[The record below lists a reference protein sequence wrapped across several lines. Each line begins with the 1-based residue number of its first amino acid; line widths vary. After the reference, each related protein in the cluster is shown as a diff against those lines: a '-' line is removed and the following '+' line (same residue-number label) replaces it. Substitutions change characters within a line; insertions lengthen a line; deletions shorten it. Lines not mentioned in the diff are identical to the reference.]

1 MTMIA
6 LPERTRAVDS
16 DRNGWLVERRRC
28 WVAVPYAQANDIRAY
43 KTLKN
48 ALTQGAKYGGQPYVL
63 ELDPNYLP
71 VVHEPYRTPDGMMRL
86 RWLARVA
93 QRIRSD
99 SAVTF
104 ELAEHE
110 MREWGVLADKLSR

>member
-1 MTMIA
+1 
-6 LPERTRAVDS
+6 
-16 DRNGWLVERRRC
+16 
-28 WVAVPYAQANDIRAY
+28 
-43 KTLKN
+43 
-48 ALTQGAKYGGQPYVL
+48 
-63 ELDPNYLP
+63 
-71 VVHEPYRTPDGMMRL
+71 MMRL